1 MRTLGVQPIMLKME
15 VEKLFNRQTIE
26 KLRELKLN
34 GFLESYERQ
43 LEQPSIVELSFDE
56 RLAMLV
62 DAEYLNRK
70 NRTSARLLKTANLRV
85 PASIENIHYNPRRN
99 LDKSVMLG
107 FYSCSWI
114 VQKQDILI
122 NGSTG
127 SGKTYISCA
136 LGEIACR
143 NGYQTLYYRTTN
155 LLSQLAVSR
164 ADGTYVKFLSTLKKV
179 PVLILDDFGLMPLGS
194 AEGRE
199 IFEVIESRCKERSTI
214 IAGQIPV
221 EEWHQFMIDP
231 TVADAIIDRIVYTSH
246 RIKIDG
252 DSMRKHF

>member
-1 MRTLGVQPIMLKME
+1 MQPITLKME
-15 VEKLFNRQTIE
+15 VNEMFNCQTTE
-26 KLRELKLN
+26 KLRELKLS
-34 GFLESYERQ
+34 GFLAEYERQ
-43 LEQPSIVELSFDE
+43 LEQPSIIELSFDE
-56 RLAMLV
+56 RLAMIV

-70 NRTSARLLKTANLRV
+70 NRTVARLLKSANLRV

-99 LDKSVMLG
+99 LDKSVMQG

-114 VQKQDILI
+114 LQKQDILI

-127 SGKTYISCA
+127 AGKTYISCA

-155 LLSQLAVSR
+155 LLTQIAVSR
-164 ADGTYVKFLSTLKKV
+164 ADGTYVKLLATLKKV
-179 PVLILDDFGLMPLGS
+179 PVLILDDFGLVPLGS

-199 IFEVIESRCKERSTI
+199 ISDIIESRCKERSTI

-221 EEWHQFMIDP
+221 EEWHQFMVDP

-246 RIKIDG
+246 RIKIEG
-252 DSMRKHF
+252 ESMRKNF